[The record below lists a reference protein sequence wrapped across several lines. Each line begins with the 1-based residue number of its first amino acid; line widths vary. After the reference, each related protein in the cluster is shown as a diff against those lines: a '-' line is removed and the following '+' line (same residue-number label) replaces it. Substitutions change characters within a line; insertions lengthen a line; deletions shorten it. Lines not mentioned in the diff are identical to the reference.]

1 MGFSKRKKIAIFICG
16 TMSDYQFQIIS
27 NLTKEMADSGYY
39 SLVYTWFGG
48 YGNTE
53 EFEAGEFNAA
63 YLPEYADYDG
73 IFLCLDTFSNPDSAE
88 EVLNM
93 VKKYSRCPV
102 VSIRR
107 EADNYHTV
115 LIDDENAMECMIR
128 HLLDHHHFRDLFY
141 VSGIEGHPDAVKR
154 LACVR
159 RVLTEYGIVLKD
171 ENIVHG
177 DFWRNQGDKIVETIL
192 ERRKG
197 KLPEVIVCANDYMA
211 IAVCHSLQER
221 GFEIPKDV
229 VVTGFDDIDEVR
241 YTIPSISSVRI
252 DIKEMANTAAKM
264 FYALRDGKTIEK
276 YEYVSAVMVPRQS
289 CGCNESSNKSLTD
302 AVRNYFSAW
311 SSQRHQFF
319 EACFLSLDTGV
330 AQNFEELNYALSKY
344 IGINDKYKDFFVV
357 INDYPWES
365 IENEDMHGYTENMH
379 VKTVFLNNELQ
390 KKVDII
396 IPKKELLPDA
406 YISEEPKAYFL
417 VPLHF
422 QGASFGY
429 TITDFYP
436 GGTITEFFEFMHIS
450 ICNAMEHMRSAKR
463 NAALI
468 DKLSSMYITD
478 VLTGLKNRH
487 GFELET
493 HRMYNIIQTEHRTMV
508 IIGIDMDGLKVI
520 NDNYGHP
527 EGDFALGVL
536 ADAIREASFS
546 DEIGFRVGGDE
557 FQVLALDYSENS
569 VAKFLKRFAGYLE
582 EFNKTSKKPY
592 NVRASYGYCICTPN
606 AGITLTEWLTKS
618 DDRMYEMKESNRA
631 TRKIIK

>member
-1 MGFSKRKKIAIFICG
+1 MGFSKRKKVAIFICG
-16 TMSDYQFQIIS
+16 STSDYQVNIVS
-27 NLTKEMADSGYY
+27 HLTDEMAKNGYY
-39 SLVYTWFGG
+39 SLVYNWFGG

-53 EFEAGEFNAA
+53 DFEAGEVNAA
-63 YLPEYADYDG
+63 FLPEYGDYDG
-73 IFLCLDTFSNPDSAE
+73 IFLCLDTFSNPDAAE

-93 VKKYSRCPV
+93 VKKNSHCPV
-102 VSIRR
+102 ISIRR

-128 HLLDHHHFRDLFY
+128 HLLDHHHFKDLFY

-159 RVLTEYGIVLKD
+159 RVLTEYGMVLKD
-171 ENIVHG
+171 EDIVHG
-177 DFWRNQGDKIVETIL
+177 DFWRNQGDMIVETIL

-197 KLPEVIVCANDYMA
+197 KLPEAIVCANDYMA
-211 IAVCHSLQER
+211 IAVCHSLQKR
-221 GFEIPKDV
+221 GFEIPRDV

-252 DIKEMANTAAKM
+252 DIKEMALSAARM
-264 FYALRDGKTIEK
+264 FFSLRDGQKIDK
-276 YEYVSAVMVPRQS
+276 YDYVPAVMVPRQS
-289 CGCNESSNKSLTD
+289 CGCSESSNKSLTD

-311 SSQRHQFF
+311 TTQRHEYF
-319 EACFLSLDTGV
+319 ECCFLSLDTGV
-330 AQNFEELNYALSKY
+330 AQNFEELNYYLSKY
-344 IGINDKYKDFFVV
+344 IETNADYQDFFVV

-365 IENEDMHGYTENMH
+365 IENEEMRGYTENMH
-379 VKTVFLNNELQ
+379 VRTAFINKELQ
-390 KKVDII
+390 KKVDIV
-396 IPKKELLPDA
+396 IPKRELLPDEF
-406 YISEEPKAYFL
+406 ISDEPKAYFII
-417 VPLHF
+417 PLHF

-429 TITDFYP
+429 TMIDFYP
-436 GGTITEFFEFMHIS
+436 GGIISGFYEFMHIS
-450 ICNAMEHMRSAKR
+450 ICNAMEHMRAGKR

-468 DKLSSMYITD
+468 DKLSTMYITD

-520 NDNYGHP
+520 NDKYGHP
-527 EGDFALGVL
+527 EGDFALCTL

-631 TRKIIK
+631 TRKILK

>member
-1 MGFSKRKKIAIFICG
+1 MGFSKRKKVAIFICG
-16 TMSDYQFQIIS
+16 STSDYQVNIVS
-27 NLTKEMADSGYY
+27 HLTDEMAKNGYY
-39 SLVYTWFGG
+39 SLVYNWFGG

-53 EFEAGEFNAA
+53 DFEAGEVNAA
-63 YLPEYADYDG
+63 FLPEYGDYDG
-73 IFLCLDTFSNPDSAE
+73 IFLCLDTFSNPDAAE

-93 VKKYSRCPV
+93 VKKNSHCPV
-102 VSIRR
+102 ISIRR

-128 HLLDHHHFRDLFY
+128 HLIDHHHFKDLFY

-154 LACVR
+154 LACVK
-159 RVLTEYGIVLKD
+159 RVLNEYGMVLKD
-171 ENIVHG
+171 EDIVHG
-177 DFWRNQGDKIVETIL
+177 DFWRNQGDMIVETIL

-197 KLPEVIVCANDYMA
+197 KLPEAIVCANDYMA
-211 IAVCHSLQER
+211 IAVCHSLQKR
-221 GFEIPKDV
+221 GFEIPRDV

-252 DIKEMANTAAKM
+252 DIKEMALSAARM
-264 FYALRDGKTIEK
+264 FFSLRDGQKIDK
-276 YEYVSAVMVPRQS
+276 YDYVPAVMVPRQS
-289 CGCNESSNKSLTD
+289 CGCSESSNKSLTD

-311 SSQRHQFF
+311 TTQRHEYF
-319 EACFLSLDTGV
+319 ECCFLSLDTGV
-330 AQNFEELNYALSKY
+330 AQNFEELNYYLSKY
-344 IGINDKYKDFFVV
+344 IETNADYQDFFVV

-365 IENEDMHGYTENMH
+365 IENEEMRGYTENMH
-379 VKTVFLNNELQ
+379 VRTAFINKELQ
-390 KKVDII
+390 KKVDIV
-396 IPKKELLPDA
+396 IPKRELLPDEF
-406 YISEEPKAYFL
+406 ISDEPKAYFII
-417 VPLHF
+417 PLHF

-429 TITDFYP
+429 TMIDFYP
-436 GGTITEFFEFMHIS
+436 GGIISVFYEFMHIS
-450 ICNAMEHMRSAKR
+450 ICNAMEHMRAGKR

-468 DKLSSMYITD
+468 DKLSTMYITD

-520 NDNYGHP
+520 NDKYGHP
-527 EGDFALGVL
+527 EGDFALCTL

-569 VAKFLKRFAGYLE
+569 VSKFLKRFEGYLD
-582 EFNKTSKKPY
+582 EFNKNSKKPY

-631 TRKIIK
+631 TRKILI

>member
-1 MGFSKRKKIAIFICG
+1 MGFSKRKKVAIFICG
-16 TMSDYQFQIIS
+16 STSDYQVNIVS
-27 NLTKEMADSGYY
+27 HLTDEMAKNGYY
-39 SLVYTWFGG
+39 TLVYNWFGG

-53 EFEAGEFNAA
+53 DFEAGEVNAA
-63 YLPEYADYDG
+63 FLPEYGDYDG
-73 IFLCLDTFSNPDSAE
+73 IFLCLDTFSNPDAAE

-93 VKKYSRCPV
+93 VKKNSHCPV
-102 VSIRR
+102 ISIRR

-128 HLLDHHHFRDLFY
+128 HLIDHHHFKDLFY

-154 LACVR
+154 LACVK
-159 RVLTEYGIVLKD
+159 RVLTEYGMVLKD
-171 ENIVHG
+171 EDIVHG
-177 DFWRNQGDKIVETIL
+177 DFWRNQGDMIVETIL

-197 KLPEVIVCANDYMA
+197 KLPEAIVCANDYMA
-211 IAVCHSLQER
+211 IAVCHSLQKR
-221 GFEIPKDV
+221 GLEIPRDV

-252 DIKEMANTAAKM
+252 DIKEMALSAARM
-264 FYALRDGKTIEK
+264 FFSLRDGLKIDK
-276 YEYVSAVMVPRQS
+276 YDYVPAVMVPRQS
-289 CGCNESSNKSLTD
+289 CGCSESSNKSLTA

-311 SSQRHQFF
+311 TTQRHEYF
-319 EACFLSLDTGV
+319 ECCFLSLDTGV
-330 AQNFEELNYALSKY
+330 AQNFEELNYYLSKY
-344 IGINDKYKDFFVV
+344 IETNADYQDFFVV

-365 IENEDMHGYTENMH
+365 IENEEMRGYTENMH
-379 VKTVFLNNELQ
+379 VRTAFINKELQ
-390 KKVDII
+390 KKVDIV
-396 IPKKELLPDA
+396 IPKRELLPDEF
-406 YISEEPKAYFL
+406 ISDEPKAYFII
-417 VPLHF
+417 PLHF

-429 TITDFYP
+429 TMIDFYP
-436 GGTITEFFEFMHIS
+436 GGIISGFYEFMHIS
-450 ICNAMEHMRSAKR
+450 ICNAMEHMRAGKR

-468 DKLSSMYITD
+468 DKLSTMYITD

-520 NDNYGHP
+520 NDKYGHP
-527 EGDFALGVL
+527 EGDFALCTL

-631 TRKIIK
+631 TRKILK

>member
-1 MGFSKRKKIAIFICG
+1 MGFSKRKKVAIFICG
-16 TMSDYQFQIIS
+16 STSDYQVNIVS
-27 NLTKEMADSGYY
+27 HLTDEMAKNGYY
-39 SLVYTWFGG
+39 SLVYNWFGG

-53 EFEAGEFNAA
+53 DFEAGEVNAA
-63 YLPEYADYDG
+63 FLPEYGDYDG
-73 IFLCLDTFSNPDSAE
+73 IFLCLDTFSNPDAAE

-93 VKKYSRCPV
+93 VKKNSHCPV
-102 VSIRR
+102 ISIRR

-128 HLLDHHHFRDLFY
+128 HLIDHHHFKDLFY

-154 LACVR
+154 LACVK
-159 RVLTEYGIVLKD
+159 RVLTEYGMVLKD
-171 ENIVHG
+171 EDIVHG
-177 DFWRNQGDKIVETIL
+177 DFWRNQGDMIVETIL

-197 KLPEVIVCANDYMA
+197 KLPEAIVCANDYMA
-211 IAVCHSLQER
+211 IAVCHSLQKR
-221 GFEIPKDV
+221 GFEIPRDV

-252 DIKEMANTAAKM
+252 DIKEMALSAAKM
-264 FYALRDGKTIEK
+264 FFSLRDGQKTEK
-276 YEYVSAVMVPRQS
+276 YDYVPAVMVPRQS
-289 CGCNESSNKSLTD
+289 CGCAESSNKSLTD

-311 SSQRHQFF
+311 TTQRHESF
-319 EACFLSLDTGV
+319 ECCFLSLDTGV
-330 AQNFEELNYALSKY
+330 AQNFEELNYYLSKY
-344 IGINDKYKDFFVV
+344 IETNADYQDFFVV

-365 IENEDMHGYTENMH
+365 IENEEMRGYTENMH
-379 VKTVFLNNELQ
+379 VRTAFINKELQ
-390 KKVDII
+390 KKVDIV
-396 IPKKELLPDA
+396 IPKRELLPDEF
-406 YISEEPKAYFL
+406 ISDEPKAYFII
-417 VPLHF
+417 PLHF

-429 TITDFYP
+429 TMIDFYP
-436 GGTITEFFEFMHIS
+436 GGIISGFYEFMHIS
-450 ICNAMEHMRSAKR
+450 ICNAMEHMRAGKR

-468 DKLSSMYITD
+468 DKLSTMYITD

-520 NDNYGHP
+520 NDKYGHP
-527 EGDFALGVL
+527 EGDFALCTL

-569 VAKFLKRFAGYLE
+569 VSKFLKRFEGYLD
-582 EFNKTSKKPY
+582 EFNKNSKKPY

-631 TRKIIK
+631 TRKILK